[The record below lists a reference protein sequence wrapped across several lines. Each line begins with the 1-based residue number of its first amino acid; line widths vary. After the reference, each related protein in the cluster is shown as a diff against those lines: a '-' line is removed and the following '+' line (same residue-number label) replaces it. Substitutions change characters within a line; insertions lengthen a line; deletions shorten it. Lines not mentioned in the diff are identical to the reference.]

1 MKKKLFSLMLCVFCV
16 VGLNAEKVVATYT
29 SSYFNKTYDIEAS
42 EIKNDKFSVYIG
54 VTAENSST
62 KAMIEV
68 ESDKLEDF
76 KQALLQTRDKFVEWS
91 KVAKENNV
99 KDMSKEMEVT
109 FPSISVCWLGSKW
122 FFSFGEKLK
131 PKFLILDNG
140 NFVVSFYKKVTA
152 SSNEYI
158 DEKIYWVFSDSKEID
173 ELISKLDVEKIKAKL
188 QENVKAA
195 DLFK

>member
-16 VGLNAEKVVATYT
+16 VALNAEKVVATYT
-29 SSYFNKTYDIEAS
+29 LSYFNKTYDIEAS

-54 VTAENSST
+54 VNAESNST

-68 ESDKLEDF
+68 ESDKLEEF
-76 KQALLQTRDKFVEWS
+76 KQALLQMKEKFIDWS

-99 KDMSKEMEVT
+99 KEMTKEMDIS
-109 FPSISVCWLGSKW
+109 FPSTTICWLGSKW
-122 FFSFGEKLK
+122 FFSFGQKLK
-131 PKFLILDNG
+131 PKFLILDDG
-140 NFVVSFYKKVTA
+140 RFVVTFVKKVTA

-173 ELISKLDVEKIKAKL
+173 ELISKLDVEKLKSKL